1 MNINTLMSNEKIDS
15 KKIKDFIVIVK
26 SELKDI

>member
-1 MNINTLMSNEKIDS
+1 MDINTLMSNEKIDS